1 MIPETQSP
9 SSLFTNVHS
18 FFGRYARQLMVLH
31 GFDIQAELMQKDKN
45 II

>member
-1 MIPETQSP
+1 MIPETKIP
-9 SSLFTNVHS
+9 SSSFTNFHR
-18 FFGRYARQLMVLH
+18 FFGSYTGQLMVLH